1 MSQAEAAEVLGVSER
16 TFRRWRDRYEAEG
29 ADGLYD
35 RRLGRLSARRAP
47 VDEVARVLELFD
59 TRYWDFTAKHFHE
72 KLVADHGFKRSYNWL
87 RLSLQAHGRRRAAPR
102 RGAHRRKRPRRA
114 LPGMMLHQDG
124 SSHEWVPG
132 RWWDLIVTMDDA
144 TSDIY
149 SAFFVAEEG
158 TMSSFQGVSG
168 AIRAKGLFCS
178 LYADRASHYW
188 NTPEAGG
195 KVDKDTPTQVGRAL
209 AQLGIELIPAYSP
222 EARGRSERMFG
233 TLQKR
238 LPQELRL
245 AGITDMVEA
254 NRFLKE
260 VFLPQHN
267 ARFATPARGPGHR
280 LRPLHRRARR
290 HPVHPRGTHRLKRQ
304 HGALQAPWH
313 FRSPPAATAA
323 ITSRPGSASTNTPTA
338 QWPSSMDRDVW
349 RDTTPMAN
357 RSTAKPARPRDP
369 LRRDRPAPC
378 GQVDS
383 RSATDHFPTGPE
395 TATEAV
401 NSYGT

>member
-1 MSQAEAAEVLGVSER
+1 M
-16 TFRRWRDRYEAEG
+16 
-29 ADGLYD
+29 
-35 RRLGRLSARRAP
+35 
-47 VDEVARVLELFD
+47 FD

-144 TSDIY
+144 TSDIH

-158 TMSSFQGVSG
+158 TMSSFQGVSE

-245 AGITDMVEA
+245 AGITDMAGA

-267 ARFATPARGPGHR
+267 ARFATPAEDRPEGHR

-290 HPVHPRGTHRLKRQ
+290 HPLHPRGTHRLKRQ
-304 HGALQAPWH
+304 HGALKPRLALQI
-313 FRSPPAATAA
+313 PAGRHRRHYVKARVRVHEYPDGTMAVFHGPRCLARYHADGQPIDSQTREAA
-323 ITSRPGSASTNTPTA
+323 
-338 QWPSSMDRDVW
+338 
-349 RDTTPMAN
+349 
-357 RSTAKPARPRDP
+357 
-369 LRRDRPAPC
+369 
-378 GQVDS
+378 
-383 RSATDHFPTGPE
+383 
-395 TATEAV
+395 
-401 NSYGT
+401 